1 MRTSD
6 RRGFALPAAIG
17 GLVIVGVLVTAGF
30 YMARQEV
37 RIGVASKHAAMA
49 VNVAQM
55 GANEVM
61 ANWNGYQLGQVP
73 IWGDTTLTDTTDTGI
88 WTVQVT
94 NLNGKIYF
102 LSASGDVTE
111 GGALWSGANRRIG
124 IVTRLIFANI
134 DPPAALTTRGSATL
148 KGGAEVH
155 GEDAPPTMWTGYCPL
170 TTTNKPGVLTNDTSG
185 VKTQG
190 SAQITGVPP
199 YDQDST
205 IVDSTFTTFGDLT
218 WAELVEV
225 AKADGKDV
233 SSLGSSIN
241 NTFPDSTGSKCNTA
255 TLTNWGDP
263 YHPAGACGGY
273 FPLIY
278 HGGPTLTIQSGGVG
292 QGVLL
297 VDGDLDL
304 RGNFEFYGIIIVQG
318 ALGVQGSGNRVFGA
332 VMASNADLDNQS
344 LVGGSVVNNSTCA
357 VQRSILNNAAL
368 SRARPLAERSWIDL
382 SSVATN

>member
-1 MRTSD
+1 MSTSD

-61 ANWNGYQLGQVP
+61 ANWNGYQLGSIP
-73 IWGDTTLTDTTDTGI
+73 MWGDTTIVDTTDTGI
-88 WTVQVT
+88 WSVKVT
-94 NLNGKIYF
+94 NLNGTVYF
-102 LSASGDVTE
+102 VDATGEVTE
-111 GGALWSGANRRIG
+111 GGAMWSGATRRIG
-124 IVTRLIFANI
+124 LITRIIYADI
-134 DPPAALTTRGSATL
+134 DPPAALTTRGNVTL

-155 GEDAPPTMWTGYCPL
+155 GEDSDPGGWGGYC
-170 TTTNKPGVLTNDTSG
+170 TGSRDKPGIVTNDTTILG
-185 VKTQG
+185 TVG
-190 SAQITGVPP
+190 HADITGTPAYV
-199 YDQDST
+199 QDSS
-205 IVDSTFTTFGDLT
+205 IVDSTFTTFGNLT
-218 WAELVEV
+218 WDQLVEV

-233 SSLGSSIN
+233 TGLGGTIN
-241 NTFPDSTGSKCNTA
+241 NTWPDSVGSVCKTS

-263 YHPAGACGGY
+263 YHPSGACGGY

-278 HGGPTLTIQSGGVG
+278 HGGSVTIQSGGIG
-292 QGVLL
+292 QGILL

-304 RGNFEFYGIIIVQG
+304 RGNFEFYGIVIVQG
-318 ALGVQGSGNRVFGA
+318 ALGVQGSGNRVFGG
-332 VMASNADLDNQS
+332 VMASNADFDPES

-357 VQRSILNNAAL
+357 VQRAILNNSAL
-368 SRARPLAERSWIDL
+368 SRARPLQSRSWIDL
-382 SSVATN
+382 SSVTSG